1 MRIDYNNVR
10 AQAKKLL
17 NVAAECESSAQVC
30 GKYQNELALYWEGN
44 AADAYI
50 RGLQQLSR
58 KNQNL
63 AQQVKQLSQQITA
76 VANDLEESDRRLAAQ
91 IAKRNA
97 AQTAVAALPKSNA
110 TTWNNAAASAS
121 KKTSAT
127 TVAKQAVPKK
137 NSSSLVDLTNK
148 FVNAL
153 LGKR

>member
-10 AQAKKLL
+10 AEAKKLL

-63 AQQVKQLSQQITA
+63 AQQIKQLSRQITA

-91 IAKRNA
+91 IAQKNA
-97 AQTAVAALPKSNA
+97 KVTAVAAALPKTPA
-110 TTWNNAAASAS
+110 TTTKPSVAA
-121 KKTSAT
+121 
-127 TVAKQAVPKK
+127 TVAKQAVPKQ
-137 NSSSLVDLTNK
+137 NSSSIVDLANK
-148 FVNAL
+148 FVSAL

>member
-10 AQAKKLL
+10 AEAKKLL
-17 NVAAECESSAQVC
+17 NVAAECESGAQIC
-30 GKYQNELALYWEGN
+30 GKYQNELAVYWEGN

-58 KNQNL
+58 KNQTL
-63 AQQVKQLSQQITA
+63 AQQVRQLSQQITA

-91 IAKRNA
+91 IAQRNA
-97 AQTAVAALPKSNA
+97 KVTTVASALPKTSNTSA
-110 TTWNNAAASAS
+110 TA
-121 KKTSAT
+121 KKTSVAA
-127 TVAKQAVPKK
+127 TVAKQAVPKNN
-137 NSSSLVDLTNK
+137 NSSFAQLANK